1 MTWLAHDTWIV
12 VIGALCAIACAAPG
26 TWLVLRGGSM
36 MGDAISHAVLPGLAA
51 AWIIAGSRDPLV
63 MFLGAAVTGVLTAVF
78 TEWIQRFGRVDR
90 GAATGVVFTVLFAI
104 GLVMIV
110 RAIDG
115 DRVDLDAD
123 CVLHGSIEVAPLD
136 RVTIAGW
143 AMPRAVPTL
152 AFAAA
157 VNLLAIG
164 LSWKELRFASF
175 DGDGARTSGIPAGR
189 LQLMLMTL
197 TAVTAVAAFEV
208 LGSILVVAMIVVP
221 GAAAHLLTDRL
232 GRTMAWALGIGVASA
247 GLGHV
252 AANGMNAGL
261 ERIGWQPT
269 VSSAAPMC
277 VVLGLMLGGAMLLAP
292 QRGFVARAI
301 DRVRLRARI
310 LDEDVLAALYRLQ
323 EHGRPS
329 ATVVDLAG
337 VLRAAPR
344 GVRRSAQRLER
355 LGRVEPVTGA
365 DVGGHRLTD
374 NGERL
379 ARRLVRSHRLW
390 EAWLHETV
398 GVAADHVHGTA
409 HMMEH
414 VTRGA
419 LRDELEAA
427 AAGEDRTDPHG
438 RAIP

>member
-1 MTWLAHDTWIV
+1 
-12 VIGALCAIACAAPG
+12 
-26 TWLVLRGGSM
+26 
-36 MGDAISHAVLPGLAA
+36 
-51 AWIIAGSRDPLV
+51 
-63 MFLGAAVTGVLTAVF
+63 
-78 TEWIQRFGRVDR
+78 
-90 GAATGVVFTVLFAI
+90 
-104 GLVMIV
+104 
-110 RAIDG
+110 
-115 DRVDLDAD
+115 
-123 CVLHGSIEVAPLD
+123 
-136 RVTIAGW
+136 
-143 AMPRAVPTL
+143 

-157 VNLLAIG
+157 INLLAIG

-232 GRTMAWALGIGVASA
+232 GRTMGLALMIGVASA
-247 GLGHV
+247 GLGHL
-252 AANGMNAGL
+252 AANGLNAGL
-261 ERIGWQPT
+261 ERVGWQPT

-277 VVLGLMLGGAMLLAP
+277 VVLGGMLGAAMLLAP
-292 QRGFVARAI
+292 QRGFVAQAI

-323 EHGRPS
+323 EHGRAS
-329 ATVVDLAG
+329 ATAADVAS

-344 GVRRSAQRLER
+344 GVRRSAARLVR
-355 LGRVEPVTGA
+355 SARIEPVRGTEY
-365 DVGGHRLTD
+365 RLSEA
-374 NGERL
+374 GEEL

-427 AAGEDRTDPHG
+427 AARDDRTDPHG
-438 RAIP
+438 REIP